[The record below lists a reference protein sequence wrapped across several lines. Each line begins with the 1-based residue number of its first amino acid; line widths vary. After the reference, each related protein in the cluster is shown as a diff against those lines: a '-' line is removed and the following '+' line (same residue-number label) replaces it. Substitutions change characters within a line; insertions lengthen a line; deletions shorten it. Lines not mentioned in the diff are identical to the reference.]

1 MLRPGPRN
9 ALQSSLS
16 GFVPAAQVPP
26 IARPPFPVPPA
37 SLQLLPHQALPG
49 LTNVLMGLYSM
60 MLTVPIAE
68 ILVVYLHAHVSVVV
82 IVDAGLTILLIM
94 SGRMARF
101 FETPMAKPWMIL
113 LVLYGIAAVVGV
125 YKTESVPFIFQ
136 YGIRFHVLPLYFCAL
151 ALTPDQVRK
160 SLRWIGWGMLLLVF
174 LCVKFGASEEGRF
187 LLPDTSL
194 ANPNDLAFAFLFGM
208 SCLILN
214 KSKLARAMA
223 VGVCGVVLY
232 FILKTASRASLITLL
247 AMVLVLFIF
256 ATRRMKILLI
266 VAIPVAAGLLVAL
279 TPSFALKRLSLITP
293 NHTAAGNDAQLRN
306 AIDSEEA
313 RSELQ
318 QRAIKLALHNPLF
331 GVGPLEFVN
340 GVEMMVREATG
351 KKSGWQGA
359 HNTYLQVAAEAGIPA
374 MILYLLSLYYCAK
387 LSIQTFLTCRRNPP
401 VSEAAT
407 QSLVLIL
414 MTIAFAVCVGF
425 SNNAYDPRLDMLVS
439 LSAANFLAVRDEL
452 KRLNAGLPPAAA
464 ARAIPASAFVPKR
477 QNVRPPRP
485 AVARY

>member
-1 MLRPGPRN
+1 MLPPGPRQT
-9 ALQSSLS
+9 LHPSLS
-16 GFVPAAQVPP
+16 GPAPSPQM
-26 IARPPFPVPPA
+26 FPVPSAPI
-37 SLQLLPHQALPG
+37 QLLPHQALPG

-68 ILVVYLHAHVSVVV
+68 ILIVYLHAHISVVV
-82 IVDAGLTILLIM
+82 IVDAILTILLIM
-94 SGRMARF
+94 SGRLGRF
-101 FETPMAKPWMIL
+101 FETPMAKPWMVL
-113 LVLYGIAAVVGV
+113 LVLYGIAAVLGV
-125 YKTESVPFIFQ
+125 YKGESVPFIFE

-160 SLRWIGWGMLLLVF
+160 SLRWMGWGMLLLVF
-174 LCVKFGASEEGRF
+174 LCFKFGTSEDGRF

-194 ANPNDLAFAFLFGM
+194 SNPNDLAFAFLFGM
-208 SCLILN
+208 SCLMLN

-232 FILKTASRASLITLL
+232 FILKTASRASLITLI
-247 AMVLVLFIF
+247 AMVIFLFIF
-256 ATRRMKILLI
+256 ASRRMKILLVI
-266 VAIPVAAGLLVAL
+266 AVPVTAALLIAL
-279 TPSFALKRLSLITP
+279 TPSFAIKRLSLITP
-293 NHTAAGNDAQLRN
+293 NEAAAGNDSQLRN

-331 GVGPLEFVN
+331 GVGPLEFLN
-340 GVEMMVREATG
+340 GVELMVRQSTG
-351 KKSGWQGA
+351 QKSGWQGA

-374 MILYLLSLYYCAK
+374 MILYLVCLYYCAK
-387 LSIQTFLTCRRNPP
+387 LNIQTFLSCRRNPT
-401 VSEAAT
+401 VSEAGT

-414 MTIAFAVCVGF
+414 MTIAFAVCVAF
-425 SNNAYDPRLDMLVS
+425 SNNAYDPRVDMLVA

-452 KRLNAGLPPAAA
+452 RRQNAGLPPAAT
-464 ARAIPASAFVPKR
+464 ARAMPASAFIPKR
-477 QNVRPPRP
+477 QNLRPPRP